1 MLPLLT
7 ALLFSGF
14 VGFWLASL
22 TVARLRRSLL
32 TLWAL
37 TPPALFLGKAVAESG
52 SGLVLVSIPWAILV
66 LIGWGGTALLGYFAA
81 RAGRR
86 SYKDG

>member
-22 TVARLRRSLL
+22 AVARSRRSLL
-32 TLWAL
+32 TAWAL
-37 TPPALFLGKAVAESG
+37 APSTFFLVKAVAEGG
-52 SGLVLVSIPWAILV
+52 SDMVLPSLPWALMI
-66 LIGWGGTALLGYFAA
+66 LIGWGGSALLGYYAS
-81 RAGRR
+81 RPRRR
-86 SYKDG
+86 SFRNG

>member
-14 VGFWLASL
+14 LGFWLASL

-32 TLWAL
+32 TLWSL
-37 TPPALFLGKAVAESG
+37 TPPTLFLGKAVAEGG
-52 SGLVLVSIPWAILV
+52 SDSVLLSIPWAIVV

-81 RAGRR
+81 SPGGR
-86 SYKDG
+86 SYRDR

>member
-14 VGFWLASL
+14 VGFWLAYL

-37 TPPALFLGKAVAESG
+37 TPPAFFLGKAVAESG
-52 SGLVLVSIPWAILV
+52 SGFVLVSIPWAILV

-81 RAGRR
+81 RPGRR